1 MKFAIILCFL
11 LAYTAC
17 AQSGHFH
24 GNGVLE
30 TDDDM
35 ALEAEAE
42 AETTEN
48 IPGFCSICKRIMNK
62 VKASMSDHESKEE
75 ITKKLHNVCN
85 KMRVF
90 KRTCKK
96 VVNKYLVK
104 LVDELLT
111 SDGARTAC
119 VKIKLCKRK
128 ALWE

>member
-11 LAYTAC
+11 LAYTAF

-35 ALEAEAE
+35 ALKAEAE

-48 IPGFCSICKRIMNK
+48 IPVLCSICKRIMKK
-62 VKASMSDHESKEE
+62 VKARLSDHPSKEE
-75 ITKKLHNVCN
+75 IKEKLQKVCKKIRPFKRKCKKLV
-85 KMRVF
+85 K
-90 KRTCKK
+90 
-96 VVNKYLVK
+96 KYLTK
-104 LVDELLT
+104 LVYELLT
-111 SDGARTAC
+111 SDSARTAC